1 MKLQIDNWCTLPT
14 PMGKFR
20 MYDSLD
26 EHYSVICMG
35 DISAQGEWPLFRV
48 HSSCRASEVF
58 GALDC
63 DCADQLT
70 ETMKKIASEGRGI
83 IVYQQQ
89 EGRGHGLSVKINAV
103 RMMEHKQVDTAEA
116 FEQLGIE
123 QDIRS
128 YAEAVSVLKQLGIEK
143 VRLVSNN
150 PRKRQFLNN
159 HGIQTSVV
167 HTNPNIRPENKEY
180 LHTKN
185 EKLGHNLPLAF
196 ESNKDIPIHFYHSDQ
211 PWGELSN
218 FSRHSVFLDGK
229 IWPTTE
235 HYYQAQKFESQ
246 QLKEQIRCAA
256 TPMLAKYK
264 AHQHLEEYGR
274 ADWIVVREHF
284 MLEALRAKFK
294 QHPDLAEKL
303 LFSGKRLLVELT
315 NNDEYWGD
323 PGDGSGQNRLGQLL
337 MQVRT
342 ELNSKSVVSPALAE
356 VN

>member
-1 MKLQIDNWCTLPT
+1 MKLQINNWCTLPT
-14 PMGKFR
+14 PIGKFR

-26 EHYSVICMG
+26 ENYSVICMG
-35 DISAQGEWPLFRV
+35 DISNQGEWPLFRV

-70 ETMKKIASEGRGI
+70 ETMKNIAAEGRGI
-83 IVYQQQ
+83 VVYQQQ

-103 RMMEHKQVDTAEA
+103 RMMEDKQVDTAEA

-128 YAEAVSVLKQLGIEK
+128 YAEAVSILKQLDIEK

-185 EKLGHNLPLAF
+185 EKLGHNLPLAS
-196 ESNKDIPIHFYHSDQ
+196 ESNDGQPIHFYHSDQ

-256 TPMLAKYK
+256 TPILAKSK

-274 ADWIVVREHF
+274 ADWIDVREHF

-294 QHPDLAEKL
+294 QHPNLAEKL
-303 LFSGKRLLVELT
+303 LSSGNRLLVELT
-315 NNDEYWGD
+315 ANDEYWGD
-323 PGDGSGQNRLGQLL
+323 PGNGSGQNRLGQLL

-342 ELNSKSVVSPALAE
+342 ELKGRSIVSLPLAE
-356 VN
+356 AN